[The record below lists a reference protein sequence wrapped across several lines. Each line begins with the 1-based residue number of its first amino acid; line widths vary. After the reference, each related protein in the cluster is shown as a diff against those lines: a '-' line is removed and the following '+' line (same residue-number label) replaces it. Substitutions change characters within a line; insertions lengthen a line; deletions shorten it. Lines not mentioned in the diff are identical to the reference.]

1 MIRALLFA
9 SPPPS
14 PPPSTPPS
22 TSASPPP
29 SPPASPPPSTSASP
43 PPNTSAS
50 PPPSTMLVFAHQDG
64 TVHGQT
70 TITVC
75 TTKWENF
82 ARSNKITP
90 GVFLTLNQSVRVEL
104 FIENEMNSREKAT
117 RLLEAKKARE
127 KKAREKKTPKSQKKK
142 TACVVRKQPSEGIRK
157 TTPHSKCIKL
167 RDEIMNMRKM
177 YKEGKLDIPRKRPNT
192 TLTHLENSIKKGLA
206 SGKHLVH
213 RAAKVQKMLSLFKIK
228 S

>member
-1 MIRALLFA
+1 MISGLLYQTSSLSASA
-9 SPPPS
+9 SPFPR
-14 PPPSTPPS
+14 TPPS

-29 SPPASPPPSTSASP
+29 STSASPSASP
-43 PPNTSAS
+43 PPN
-50 PPPSTMLVFAHQDG
+50 TMLVFAHQDG

-70 TITVC
+70 TIIVPAP
-75 TTKWENF
+75 KWENF

-90 GVFLTLNQSVRVEL
+90 GVFLTLDKSVRVEM
-104 FIENEMNSREKAT
+104 FIEREMNSREKAT
-117 RLLEAKKARE
+117 RLLEA

-157 TTPHSKCIKL
+157 TTPHSKCIML

-213 RAAKVQKMLSLFKIK
+213 RAAKVQKMLRLFKIK